1 MTSHSLHQRLWQLAW
16 PMMLSNITVPLLGL
30 VDTAV
35 LGHLDNAIYL
45 AGVALST
52 TLFTSVFWLFGFLRM
67 GTCGMTAQAIGSQ
80 DTSRVLT
87 LLLSATWFALGMGL
101 ILILSNNL
109 WIPFLLEL
117 LAGEPTSDTSLASA
131 LSNDSSAVIE
141 QAMLYAQWRVL
152 GAPFV
157 LFNYAILGWFVGRQ
171 STKVPLLILV
181 SANLVN
187 MLLDIILVVYMGMSV
202 EGVAIAT
209 LCADISAVIIGLACV
224 YFHYHKEISLVPNWL
239 PQWVTI
245 KEMMQVNRYIFV
257 RTGTL
262 LLTFALFTSQGA
274 RLGEDFL
281 AANAVLLTFLLLIS
295 NALDG
300 FAHGAEALVG
310 EACGQKN
317 QHQLQKVINISL
329 LWSAITAL
337 LLSVTFGLSGHG
349 LIALL
354 TDLESIRALAGSYLP
369 WLVFMPIISVWCY
382 TYDGIFI
389 GATKVRAMQNIMLI
403 STCLIFIPVLFLIQ
417 SAMNTDSSIESTTT
431 ANHFLW
437 LAMTLF
443 MLSRSGGMAL
453 SSRMYSRSSQWFS

>member
-1 MTSHSLHQRLWQLAW
+1 MTSNAIHHRLWHLAW

-35 LGHLDNAIYL
+35 LGHLDNAVYL

-67 GTCGMTAQAIGSQ
+67 GTCGMTAQAVGAQNI
-80 DTSRVLT
+80 SRVLS
-87 LLLSATWFALGMGL
+87 LLLSAAWFAFGMGL
-101 ILILSNNL
+101 FLILSSNL

-117 LAGEPTSDTSLASA
+117 LAGEPTSNTSLASA
-131 LSNDSSAVIE
+131 LSNDNSAVIE

-171 STKVPLLILV
+171 NTKVPLLILV

-224 YFHYHKEISLVPNWL
+224 YFHYRKEISLVPNWL

-274 RLGEDFL
+274 RLGEDYL

-310 EACGQKN
+310 EACGQKD
-317 QHQLQKVINISL
+317 QTQLQRVIQTSL
-329 LWSAITAL
+329 FWSAITAVL
-337 LLSVTFGLSGHG
+337 LFIAFGVGG
-349 LIALL
+349 YALIALL
-354 TDLESIRALAGSYLP
+354 TDIENIRALASDYLP
-369 WLVFMPIISVWCY
+369 WLVTMPIISVWCY

-403 STCLIFIPVLFLIQ
+403 STFLIFLPSVALIQ
-417 SAMNTDSSIESTTT
+417 LIINNDTSV
-431 ANHFLW
+431 ANHALW

-443 MLSRSGGMAL
+443 MFTRSVGMAMC
-453 SSRMYSRSSQWFS
+453 SRHYSHSRQWF